1 MRRSVLLFCLMY
13 DRLNDKEVLVIQPVH
28 PCVNPPA
35 GGAFGGALVTAL
47 FQHMYVQ
54 VPRPTPLQ

>member
-1 MRRSVLLFCLMY
+1 MY
-13 DRLNDKEVLVIQPVH
+13 GLCHGLNDKEALVIEPVH

-35 GGAFGGALVTAL
+35 DGALGGALVTEL

-54 VPRPTPLQ
+54 VLRPMLPQ